1 MINQYGADAV
11 RWFILSDSPPE
22 KDVQWSDVGVLSANK
37 FLQKIW
43 NLNLSIINRKEKK
56 IDKKEE
62 KEFSSTINNFIIKI
76 DNSIN
81 SFRFNVSIALF
92 YEIFTYVKNSIE
104 KGLSNSILKENI
116 TKIMII
122 MIPFI
127 PHLASECLEGLNC
140 KNTNNWP
147 KVDKTNVSELIKV
160 AIQVN
165 GKTRDIIKI
174 ERDNS
179 EQEIHKEIMKDS
191 KAKKYIENK
200 KIRKTI
206 FVKNKIINYII

>member
-1 MINQYGADAV
+1 M
-11 RWFILSDSPPE
+11 
-22 KDVQWSDVGVLSANK
+22 
-37 FLQKIW
+37 
-43 NLNLSIINRKEKK
+43 
-56 IDKKEE
+56 
-62 KEFSSTINNFIIKI
+62 T
-76 DNSIN
+76 
-81 SFRFNVSIALF
+81 
-92 YEIFTYVKNSIE
+92 
-104 KGLSNSILKENI
+104 
-116 TKIMII
+116 
-122 MIPFI
+122 PFI

-140 KNTNNWP
+140 KNTDNWP

-174 ERDNS
+174 EKDNS